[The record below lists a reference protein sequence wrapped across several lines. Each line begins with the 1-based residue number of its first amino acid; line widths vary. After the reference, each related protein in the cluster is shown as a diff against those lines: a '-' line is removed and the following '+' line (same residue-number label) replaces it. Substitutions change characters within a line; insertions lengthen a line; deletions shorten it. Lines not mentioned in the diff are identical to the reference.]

1 MTADKIISDVLTEEV
16 LLEMPQYFPGQ
27 VTYRKDSK
35 FTPISKGNYSRYQ
48 RLYQDDKYAYMLGP
62 FGSFGMVFLLSDI
75 DNPPPLGMVPVM
87 TVELRDSPVKGYKQA
102 YGLRIRQD
110 FSHRHVASTWYAK
123 YVERMGGIVSDF
135 EHLEGGKAFWRSL
148 VNTAADRGLIV
159 SLYDTKTG
167 QSVSVGAKTPDLSIW
182 SKDTSKKHL
191 VLVLEKP

>member
-1 MTADKIISDVLTEEV
+1 M
-16 LLEMPQYFPGQ
+16 
-27 VTYRKDSK
+27 
-35 FTPISKGNYSRYQ
+35 
-48 RLYQDDKYAYMLGP
+48 
-62 FGSFGMVFLLSDI
+62 
-75 DNPPPLGMVPVM
+75 
-87 TVELRDSPVKGYKQA
+87 
-102 YGLRIRQD
+102 
-110 FSHRHVASTWYAK
+110 ASTWYAK

-182 SKDTSKKHL
+182 SKDASKKHL